1 MLGVEKPGEGF
12 FEAELYSLPP
22 ENFYLDAIEFSDD
35 ELAAL
40 STALLLLTDGGFA
53 YAEPLRLA
61 LQQVA
66 WGHPNPLNEGERAP
80 VEMAM
85 TASAGGRD
93 LSQRLSK
100 IETAISRRKTI
111 EFTYYTMERG
121 ETEKRKVDPYHL
133 VFRGGQFYL
142 IGHSHERDAV
152 RVFRLS
158 RIQGKVGYASKA
170 EHDFSPPENFDRR
183 DYGSRADWQLGE
195 TQGTAKIFIRE
206 RIAWLIERDFGTYG
220 ELREAKKADGAPGK
234 GRVFETDY
242 ASAPRADRLGPA
254 LARRTPACSLPTT
267 CARRPRAAWRC
278 CATATRTASSRPKVV
293 DRPLRETPR
302 RPRSNGRG
310 EAAIRPERF
319 ARLVTLAG
327 LLIEAAKKG
336 ERLQI
341 ADLRQRLELTDEELR
356 EDVELLNVV
365 NFGGGTYVLYAEF
378 LGDEIEVDSEPYGD
392 NFARPAR
399 LLPLEAKALVAAIDL
414 FGDHLPQSDLQS
426 ARAQDRQGARP
437 RPLRGGPRDRLGRRR
452 RRRGRARMVNDAIAA
467 SRVLEL
473 SYYKENED
481 QFTDRRVEPYRLE
494 NGREG
499 WYVECYDLTKGGVR
513 HFKLDRIKEAE
524 RLRGGLRAAAGGR
537 GAGRGRGL
545 DDPRR
550 GADRR
555 GRPRLGLAR
564 ARPLA
569 ARGAHRGRGAGRR
582 RRRRRASL
590 RGQALAGAGDP
601 ARRRRP
607 RRARARGRARG
618 DRQRGLG
625 LRSPRRGPRL
635 RSHRREMQPS
645 IAHEAPGHPEVARIV
660 APNPGPMTL
669 EGTNTYLYGA
679 EPCAV
684 IDPGPDDPGHLDAIR
699 AAAAE
704 RGRDRRSSCSPTP
717 TATTR
722 TAPRSSAPR
731 SCSRPAARSTP
742 ACGRSPP
749 PATPPTTSASSAP
762 SGVCFAGDLV
772 LGLGS
777 TIVPPGGG
785 SLAAYM
791 DSLRAAAGAR
801 RSS

>member
-1 MLGVEKPGEGF
+1 MAKDTEKLIRQLSLISFLMAQGRPVSALEIKREVEGYSDMNDDAFARRFYADRAELESLGILLGVEKPGEGF

-22 ENFYLDAIEFSDD
+22 ENFYLDAIKFSDD

-66 WGHPNPLNEGERAP
+66 WGHPNPLKEAERAP

-121 ETEKRKVDPYHL
+121 ETEKRKVDPFHL

-170 EHDFSPPENFDRR
+170 EHDFSPPEDFDRR

-195 TQGTAKIFIRE
+195 TIGTAKIFIRE
-206 RIAWLIERDFGTYG
+206 RIAWLIERDFGSYG
-220 ELREAKKADGAPGK
+220 ELRDAKKADGAPGK
-234 GRVFETDY
+234 GKIFETSY
-242 ASAPRADRLGPA
+242 ASHRELIAWALRWRQNAEVLGPEDLRAEAESRRA
-254 LARRTPACSLPTT
+254 LLHDRHANGFKPA
-267 CARRPRAAWRC
+267 
-278 CATATRTASSRPKVV
+278 KIV
-293 DRPLRETPR
+293 DRPLRDTPR
-302 RPRSNGRG
+302 RARSNGRG

-327 LLIEAAKKG
+327 MLIEAAKKG

-341 ADLRQRLELTDEELR
+341 AELLQRLELTDEELR

-414 FGDHLPQSDLQS
+414 FGEHLPQSNLQS
-426 ARAQDRQGARP
+426 ARAKIVKALGHDPSEEGLEIASA
-437 RPLRGGPRDRLGRRR
+437 GGGGDAAV
-452 RRRGRARMVNDAIAA
+452 ARMVNDAIAD
-467 SRVLEL
+467 SLVLEL

-494 NGREG
+494 NGKEG
-499 WYVECYDLTKGGVR
+499 WYVECYDLTKAGVR
-513 HFKLDRIKEAE
+513 HFKLDRIKEASLSDE
-524 RLRGGLRAAAGGR
+524 HFEPRPEVEEFAGVEGWMTH
-537 GAGRGRGL
+537 GEVPTA
-545 DDPRR
+545 
-550 GADRR
+550 
-555 GRPRLGLAR
+555 
-564 ARPLA
+564 
-569 ARGAHRGRGAGRR
+569 
-582 RRRRRASL
+582 
-590 RGQALAGAGDP
+590 
-601 ARRRRP
+601 
-607 RRARARGRARG
+607 
-618 DRQRGLG
+618 
-625 LRSPRRGPRL
+625 
-635 RSHRREMQPS
+635 
-645 IAHEAPGHPEVARIV
+645 EVARV
-660 APNPGPMTL
+660 WVSPERARWLREERTVVEEL
-669 EGTNTYLYGA
+669 ADGA
-679 EPCAV
+679 VVVELPYAGKPWLV
-684 IDPGPDDPGHLDAIR
+684 REIL
-699 AAAAE
+699 
-704 RGRDRRSSCSPTP
+704 RG
-717 TATTR
+717 
-722 TAPRSSAPR
+722 
-731 SCSRPAARSTP
+731 
-742 ACGRSPP
+742 
-749 PATPPTTSASSAP
+749 
-762 SGVCFAGDLV
+762 AGDLV
-772 LGLGS
+772 VLE
-777 TIVPPGGG
+777 PE
-785 SLAAYM
+785 
-791 DSLRAAAGAR
+791 DAR
-801 RSS
+801 EAIAKEISG